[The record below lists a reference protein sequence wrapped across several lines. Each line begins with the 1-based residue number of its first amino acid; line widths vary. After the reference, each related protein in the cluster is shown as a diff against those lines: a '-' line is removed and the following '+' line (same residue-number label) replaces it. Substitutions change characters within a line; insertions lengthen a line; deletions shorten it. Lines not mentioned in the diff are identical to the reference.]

1 MTALAAENRREL
13 GQWLACGIVVL
24 CVHAAIV
31 AALMQWREP
40 VGEGELGNDV
50 ILLELRPE
58 TVQADPVPEKPTEQV
73 EQKPDPL
80 PQQQSEVTVAPEV
93 PKPQTEPPTQAE
105 QPPAPA
111 TTAAQT
117 ARARASVAAW
127 QSEIS
132 KILEHNKRYPK
143 GALARRPQGVAQ
155 VAFSIDRDGH
165 VISSR
170 IVTSSG
176 SAALDEE
183 ALALVQRVQPFPAP
197 PLEVPGD
204 EIKFMVPVR
213 FGIR

>member
-1 MTALAAENRREL
+1 MTVLAAENRREL

-24 CVHAAIV
+24 CVHAAV
-31 AALMQWREP
+31 VGALMQWREP
-40 VGEGELGNDV
+40 VGEGELGDDV

-58 TVQADPVPEKPTEQV
+58 AVEANPVPEKPVEQQV
-73 EQKPDPL
+73 ERKADPL
-80 PQQQSEVTVAPEV
+80 PLQQSEVTVAPEV
-93 PKPQTEPPTQAE
+93 PKLQEEPPPPAE

-143 GALARRPQGVAQ
+143 GALARRSLGVAQ
-155 VAFSIDRDGH
+155 VAFSIDREGH

-197 PLEVPGD
+197 PPEVPGD
-204 EIKFMVPVR
+204 EIKFVVPVR
-213 FGIR
+213 YK